1 MSYSVPKRSPRARGF
16 TLIELLVVIAI
27 IAILIALLLP
37 AVQQAREAAR
47 RTQCRNNLKQIG
59 IALHNYHDNH
69 RVFPSGWV
77 GVNTTG
83 QPDMHE
89 GISGFGWATMLLPM
103 MDQSPMYN
111 RLDFRLSI
119 ADATNSATWLQ
130 PLPAFRCPSDPS
142 PEQWALELHGGS
154 TVQMPTAN
162 YVGSFGPE
170 GLEDVCFDPP
180 SGGSG
185 HGEPKEPPFQCN
197 GEGFLAH
204 NSSVKMRDI
213 TDGTSNTYV
222 VGERRTDSS
231 LGWHST
237 WVGNYPEGEESAQRV
252 IGASDHTPNHPAAHF
267 DDFSSMH
274 EGGTHF
280 LFGDGRV
287 QFLGENIS
295 EAIYKGLS
303 TISGNEVTGEY

>member
-1 MSYSVPKRSPRARGF
+1 MFQSSIPRRGRSRGF

-69 RVFPSGWV
+69 RVFPSGWI
-77 GVNTTG
+77 GVNTSG

-89 GISGFGWATMLLPM
+89 GISGFGWATMILPM
-103 MDQSPMYN
+103 LDQSPLYN
-111 RLDFRLSI
+111 SLNFNTSM
-119 ADATNSATWLQ
+119 ATAANTAAWLL

-142 PEQWALELHGGS
+142 DNLWNLELHDAS
-154 TVQMPTAN
+154 TVAMPTAN

-170 GLEDVCFDPP
+170 GMEDLCFDPP
-180 SGGSG
+180 SGSDP
-185 HGEPKEPPFQCN
+185 HGEPKAAPFQCN
-197 GEGFLAH
+197 GDGFLAH

-222 VGERRTDSS
+222 VGERRSDTG

-237 WVGNYPEGEESAQRV
+237 WVGVYPEGEEAAARV
-252 IGASDHTPNHPAAHF
+252 LGASDHTPNHPDTHF
-267 DDFSSMH
+267 DDFSSQH
-274 EGGTHF
+274 EGGAHF
-280 LFGDGRV
+280 LFADGRV
-287 QFLGENIS
+287 QFVGENMS
-295 EAIYKGLS
+295 LTVYRNLS
-303 TISGNEVTGEY
+303 TIAGNEVIGEF